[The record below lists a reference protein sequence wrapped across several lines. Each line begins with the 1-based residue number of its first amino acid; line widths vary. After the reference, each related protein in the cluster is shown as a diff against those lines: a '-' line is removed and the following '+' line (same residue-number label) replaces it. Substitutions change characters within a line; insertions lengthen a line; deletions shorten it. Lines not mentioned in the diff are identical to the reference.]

1 MFSHEN
7 VIESFAN
14 HVYNRSISE
23 NFVKLMQTEKLPA
36 EISTELA
43 NKRKERGIQTLF
55 RNFQS
60 GSQNIELY
68 LNTTYIIGELS
79 VKKYIFNML
88 ISTDIFTSILSNLSS
103 EDNQK
108 VVSTCKIISIILAQ
122 LKEQIAQANKPG
134 KKDSEDFLD
143 NDDDVMLDDE
153 TDHTEKQSQEVESLS
168 QNPLIL
174 LASEKIPSLVA

>member
-43 NKRKERGIQTLF
+43 NERKERGIQTLF

-88 ISTDIFTSILSNLSS
+88 ISTDIFTSIL
-103 EDNQK
+103 
-108 VVSTCKIISIILAQ
+108 
-122 LKEQIAQANKPG
+122 
-134 KKDSEDFLD
+134 
-143 NDDDVMLDDE
+143 
-153 TDHTEKQSQEVESLS
+153 
-168 QNPLIL
+168 
-174 LASEKIPSLVA
+174 